1 MYKRQPEYAGLP
13 YLGEYYGCVEW
24 TVRAVYTAYLGWFD
38 GNPTHLHPLSPKAR
52 ADKKTALMG
61 GRTNVLKAAREACQA
76 KEYQWCLELCDQ
88 LLDGD
93 GDDREAALLKADALT
108 SIAGYET
115 SANGRHYYLSCA
127 KELRG

>member
-1 MYKRQPEYAGLP
+1 MTGIPPTCIPFRQKPG
-13 YLGEYYGCVEW
+13 
-24 TVRAVYTAYLGWFD
+24 RI
-38 GNPTHLHPLSPKAR
+38 
-52 ADKKTALMG
+52 KKTALMG
-61 GRTNVLKAAREACQA
+61 GRTNVLQAAREACQA

-93 GDDREAALLKADALT
+93 GDDREAAMLKADALT